1 VLDEIRASDKPV
13 VVTFLGGDPAAI
25 RAAGAHPAT
34 AFDDAAILAASLAEG
49 RPPRDIAH
57 AQGFTDEAALDAM
70 AAAAARG
77 LAPGAAI
84 LGLYSGGSLAGE
96 AKLVLRSALGPERH
110 DTILDL
116 GDDEFT
122 VGRPHPMIDPRLR
135 NERIVAAG
143 QDPSIGV
150 LLLDVVLGYGS
161 HADPAGALIPA
172 IREALEHARAAG
184 REIRVVA
191 SVVGTDED
199 PQGLARQEA
208 LLEGA
213 GVALEPSNARAAR
226 LAAAIVAA
234 AAAPSPAG
242 VVA

>member
-1 VLDEIRASDKPV
+1 V
-13 VVTFLGGDPAAI
+13 
-25 RAAGAHPAT
+25 
-34 AFDDAAILAASLAEG
+34 
-49 RPPRDIAH
+49 
-57 AQGFTDEAALDAM
+57 
-70 AAAAARG
+70 
-77 LAPGAAI
+77 PGATI

-96 AKLVLRSALGPERH
+96 AKLVLKSILGPERH

-143 QDPSIGV
+143 DDPAIGV

-161 HADPAGALIPA
+161 HADPAGALVPA
-172 IREALEHARAAG
+172 INEATERARAAG
-184 REIRVVA
+184 RTLRVVA

-208 LLEGA
+208 ALEAA
-213 GVALEPSNARAAR
+213 GVALESSNARAAR
-226 LAAAIVAA
+226 LAAAIAVQAA
-234 AAAPSPAG
+234 AGAEVLAR
-242 VVA
+242 